1 MWKQVP
7 WNRSLSEKGF
17 GVRQEIKWNRIP
29 AETEHMIFI
38 LLEYKV

>member
-7 WNRSLSEKGF
+7 CNRSLSVTGY
-17 GVRQEIKWNRIP
+17 RLNQEIKWNRIP
-29 AETEHMIFI
+29 AETENVIFI